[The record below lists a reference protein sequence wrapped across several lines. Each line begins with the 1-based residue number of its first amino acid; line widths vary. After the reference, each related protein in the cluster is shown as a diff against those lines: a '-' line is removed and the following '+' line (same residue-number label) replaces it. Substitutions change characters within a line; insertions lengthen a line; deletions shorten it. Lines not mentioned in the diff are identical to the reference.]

1 MRSYPVGVRLGI
13 SDGGIAV
20 TGKTPNSHR
29 LQSGLLAIT
38 LVVIWEG
45 ACRLFEVSALV
56 LPVPSAIGARLVT
69 LFGSGTIWPHLW
81 ATLVEIIAGFVFG
94 VIAGLVIGA
103 MISLIPVLERLV
115 YPYLVALQT
124 LPKVAIAPLF
134 IIWFGYGLT
143 SKVVITAL
151 VCFFPVLV
159 SVIAG
164 FHSTDRD
171 QLDMMK
177 AFGATNWQTLIRLR
191 IPAALV
197 LIFAGLEIAAVLA
210 VIGAIVGEFV
220 GAQVG
225 LGYLIVTLNFG
236 LDVPGVFA
244 VLIVLSANRIGDAR
258 VNARGGTSLHFLD
271 PAQ

>member
-1 MRSYPVGVRLGI
+1 MSATTKQSASHLLQTIAVAIAMIGLWEGVCRGFDVSPIVLPTPSSIVVRLYALI
-13 SDGGIAV
+13 
-20 TGKTPNSHR
+20 T
-29 LQSGLLAIT
+29 SGM
-38 LVVIWEG
+38 
-45 ACRLFEVSALV
+45 
-56 LPVPSAIGARLVT
+56 
-69 LFGSGTIWPHLW
+69 IWPHLW
-81 ATLVEIIAGFVFG
+81 ATLIEVLSGFALG
-94 VIAGLVIGA
+94 CASGLIFGA
-103 MISLIPVLERLV
+103 MISLIPVFERLV

-164 FHSTDRD
+164 FHSTDKD

-177 AFGATNWQTLIRLR
+177 AFGATKWQTLMRLR
-191 IPAALV
+191 IPSALV

-225 LGYLIVTLNFG
+225 LGYLVVTLNFG
-236 LDVPGVFA
+236 MDVPGVFA
-244 VLIVLSANRIGDAR
+244 VLIVLSAIGLAMHGLMRYAAR
-258 VNARGGTSLHFLD
+258 RYIFWIRRNEAPVM
-271 PAQ
+271 P

>member
-1 MRSYPVGVRLGI
+1 MTVLVRTL
-13 SDGGIAV
+13 
-20 TGKTPNSHR
+20 NSHR
-29 LQSGLLAIT
+29 LQSIILAIS
-38 LVVIWEG
+38 VIAVWEG
-45 ACRLFEVSALV
+45 ACRFFAISPLV
-56 LPVPSAIGARLVT
+56 LPAPSAVATKLVS
-69 LFGSGTIWPHLW
+69 LVVSGIIWPHLW
-81 ATLVEIIAGFVFG
+81 ATLVEVIAGFVFG

-103 MISLIPVLERLV
+103 MVSLIPVLERLV

-134 IIWFGYGLT
+134 IIWFGYGLS
-143 SKVVITAL
+143 SKIVITAL

-164 FHSTDRD
+164 FHSTDKD
-171 QLDMMK
+171 HLDMMK
-177 AFGATNWQTLIRLR
+177 AFGATKWQTLMRLR
-191 IPAALV
+191 VPSALV

-225 LGYLIVTLNFG
+225 LGYLVVTLNFG

-244 VLIVLSANRIGDAR
+244 VLIVLSAIGLAMHGIMRVAARRYIFWIRRNDAP
-258 VNARGGTSLHFLD
+258 LL
-271 PAQ
+271 P

>member
-1 MRSYPVGVRLGI
+1 MSAAAQFQ
-13 SDGGIAV
+13 S
-20 TGKTPNSHR
+20 SHR
-29 LQSGLLAIT
+29 LQAILLAVGV
-38 LVVIWEG
+38 LAVWQG
-45 ACRLFEVSALV
+45 ACWLFDISPLV
-56 LPVPSAIGARLVT
+56 LPAPSAIAVRLYGLVA
-69 LFGSGTIWPHLW
+69 SGDIWPHLW
-81 ATLVEIIAGFVFG
+81 ATTVEIVSGFVLG
-94 VIAGLVIGA
+94 VLAGLVFGA
-103 MISLIPVLERLV
+103 LISLIPVVERLV
-115 YPYLVALQT
+115 YPYLIALQT

-151 VCFFPVLV
+151 VCFFPILV
-159 SVIAG
+159 SVVAG

-177 AFGATNWQTLIRLR
+177 AFGATEWQTLVRLR
-191 IPAALV
+191 VPSALV

-225 LGYLIVTLNFG
+225 LGYLIVALNFS

-244 VLIVLSANRIGDAR
+244 VLIVLSAIGLAMHGAMRFAAR
-258 VNARGGTSLHFLD
+258 RYIFWIRRSEAPVLV
-271 PAQ
+271 

>member
-1 MRSYPVGVRLGI
+1 MLG
-13 SDGGIAV
+13 
-20 TGKTPNSHR
+20 SHR
-29 LQSGLLAIT
+29 LQSALLAI
-38 LVVIWEG
+38 VIIAIWEG
-45 ACRLFEVSALV
+45 ACRVFDISPLI
-56 LPVPSAIGARLVT
+56 LPAPSAITARLYT
-69 LFGSGTIWPHLW
+69 LVVSGNIWPHLW
-81 ATLVEIIAGFVFG
+81 ATGVEIVSGFAFG

-103 MISLIPVLERLV
+103 MVSLIPVVERLV

-134 IIWFGYGLT
+134 IIWFGYGMT
-143 SKVVITAL
+143 SKIVITAL
-151 VCFFPVLV
+151 VCFFPILV
-159 SVIAG
+159 SVVAG

-177 AFGATNWQTLIRLR
+177 AFGATKWQTLVRLR
-191 IPAALV
+191 IPSAMV

-225 LGYLIVTLNFG
+225 LGYLIVALNFS

-244 VLIVLSANRIGDAR
+244 VLIVLSAIGLLMHGATRYAAR
-258 VNARGGTSLHFLD
+258 RYIFWIRRNEAPVMA
-271 PAQ
+271 